1 MPIFEFQCSGCCLIT
16 EKIVFSNNNNEEE
29 FTIDEVCK
37 ECGGNTFE
45 KIMSSSSFHLKGRG
59 WYKDGYAKHGR

>member
-1 MPIFEFQCSGCCLIT
+1 MPIFEYRCSGCGLIT
-16 EKIVFSNNNNEEE
+16 ERIVFSNSNNEEE

-37 ECGGNTFE
+37 KCGSNTFE

-59 WYKDGYAKHGR
+59 WHKDGYAKHGR